1 MGRTAN
7 TKLDTP
13 AARKRL
19 KPRPKPYCQSIAPKR
34 LLGFIRP
41 SVGNG
46 RWLSIVEVGRGL
58 TGAALRRQGDLGL
71 ADDVSRADGDG
82 VLSYLQAVTA
92 AASWQPADARERDL
106 TVRGALTS
114 YVAAK
119 RAADGDE
126 AAEDAYGR
134 LRLHVLCEDVDGAA
148 IPGRR
153 GLGDRPIKALT
164 LTELRAWR
172 DALVTREDERVSRST
187 ANRIIA
193 NFKAMLNHA
202 YADEENGIDTDAAWR
217 RLESFENAETSRVD
231 HFTEAQMGRLLVEAR
246 KQDPCFADLLE
257 AAFHTGARPPKELAL
272 CEVRHFDEKHG
283 QVSIVD
289 GKTGPRVTQ
298 LSQAGVEF
306 FKRVTAGRDDDEIL
320 LPRAD
325 GERWGKSQQHRPMK
339 AALKAAKLPSSA
351 SVYTIRHTYISRSIE
366 NGMPLTLIAE
376 NVGTSVGMIEKYYAK
391 IIARVRRKLVE
402 KHAPRLRVVKA
413 A

>member
-7 TKLDTP
+7 AKLDTA

-19 KPRPKPYCQSIAPKR
+19 KPRVKPYCQSIAPR
-34 LLGFIRP
+34 RMLGYIRAP
-41 SVGNG
+41 VGAG
-46 RWLSIVEVGRGL
+46 RWLSIVEVGRGVS
-58 TGAALRRQGDLGL
+58 GSALRRQGDLGL
-71 ADDVSRADGDG
+71 ADDVSRADGDT
-82 VLSYLQAVTA
+82 VLSYLMAVTA
-92 AASWQPADARERDL
+92 AAAWQPADARARDL
-106 TVRGALTS
+106 DVRGALQD
-114 YVAAK
+114 YIGAK
-119 RAADGDE
+119 RAADGAD

-134 LRLHVLCEDVDGAA
+134 LRLHVLCEDQDGVPL
-148 IPGRR
+148 PGRR

-172 DALVTREDERVSRST
+172 DALVTREVGPVSRST

-193 NFKAMLNHA
+193 NFKAMLNYA
-202 YADEENGIDTDAAWR
+202 YSDEDNRIPSDSAWR
-217 RLESFENAETSRVD
+217 RLESFENAETARLD
-231 HFTEAQMGRLLVEAR
+231 HFTEVQMLKLIEGAR
-246 KQDPCFADLLE
+246 EQDPLFADLLE
-257 AAFHTGARPPKELAL
+257 AAFHTGARLPKELAL
-272 CEVRHFDEKHG
+272 CDVRHFDAKHG
-283 QVSIVD
+283 QISIVD

-298 LSQAGVEF
+298 LTQAGIEF
-306 FKRVTAGRDDDEIL
+306 FRRVTAGRGDDDIL

-325 GERWGKSQQHRPMK
+325 GKRWGKSQQHRPMK

-391 IIARVRRKLVE
+391 IIARVRRKLVD